1 MSNQFILWS
10 MFIIPWLTL
19 FFMKKE
25 DIKRFMSLGLFT
37 FWLSIIVTEIGI
49 TTGLWVLQE
58 TTFPLAVI
66 PTYIYG
72 IFPVI
77 AMWIFKFTY
86 GRFWIYLI
94 TELVLNISYV
104 IILLPWM
111 ASRGIIAFNAP
122 LISYFVAMGQGM
134 LLYIYQMWQE
144 DALVPAIKN
153 LFSPKL
159 QPAATKLLF
168 RDVNDNDNSK

>member
-1 MSNQFILWS
+1 MSNQLILWS
-10 MFIIPWLTL
+10 MFIVPWLSL
-19 FFMKKE
+19 LLMKKE
-25 DIKRFMSLGLFT
+25 DVKRFMPLGLFT
-37 FWLSIIVTEIGI
+37 LSLGIVVTEIGV

-72 IFPVI
+72 IFPVT

-86 GRFWIYLI
+86 GRFWIFLI

-104 IILLPWM
+104 TILLPWI
-111 ASRGIIAFNAP
+111 ASRGIITFYAP
-122 LISYFVAMGQGM
+122 FVSYLVAMGQGM

-144 DALVPAIKN
+144 DALVPAIKK
-153 LFSPKL
+153 LFPAKL
-159 QPAATKLLF
+159 QPAATKPLF
-168 RDVNDNDNSK
+168 NDEDNKDNL

>member
-1 MSNQFILWS
+1 MSNQLILWS
-10 MFIIPWLTL
+10 MFIIPWLSL
-19 FFMKKE
+19 LLMKKE
-25 DIKRFMSLGLFT
+25 DVKRFISLGLFT
-37 FWLSIIVTEIGI
+37 LSLSIVVTEIGV
-49 TTGLWVLQE
+49 TAGLWILQE

-86 GRFWIYLI
+86 GRFWIYLV

-104 IILLPWM
+104 TILLPWI
-111 ASRGIIAFNAP
+111 AGRGIITFYAP
-122 LISYFVAMGQGM
+122 LVSFFVAMGQGM

-144 DALVPAIKN
+144 DTLVPAIKK
-153 LFSPKL
+153 LFPVKL
-159 QPAATKLLF
+159 QPAATKPF
-168 RDVNDNDNSK
+168 SDDKDNIDNR